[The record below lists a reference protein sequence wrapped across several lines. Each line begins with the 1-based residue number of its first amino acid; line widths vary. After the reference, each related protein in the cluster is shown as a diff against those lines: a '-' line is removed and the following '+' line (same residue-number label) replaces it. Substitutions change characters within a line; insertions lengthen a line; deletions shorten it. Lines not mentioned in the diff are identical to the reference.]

1 MSYGRNFSFRST
13 PQGGN
18 RAGRYYLA
26 GSTSLPIGVPVVLSG
41 DADASTGRL
50 GVQLATGSQAKPVPG
65 KGGVLVYEHIQHIG
79 LDPYLYTYSDFD
91 KVPAGEPVQV
101 INGDSVKVAFKNT
114 TATKFLTRSSY
125 PTARVM
131 VANVGGATPN
141 VAVGDFLTPGTGN
154 DAAGYWAETA
164 TAANAWLV
172 VTAVNASTGEVEAR
186 VNF

>member
-13 PQGGN
+13 PEGGN
-18 RAGRYYLA
+18 RAGRYYLD
-26 GSTSLPIGVPVVLSG
+26 GSTNLPIGVPVVLSG
-41 DADASTGRL
+41 EADASTGRL
-50 GVQLATGSQAKPVPG
+50 GVELATGAQAKPAPG

-79 LDPYLYTYSDFD
+79 LDPFLYTYSDYD
-91 KVPAGEPVQV
+91 TVPAGEAVQV

-114 TATKFLTRSSY
+114 TATSFLTRSNY

-131 VANVGGATPN
+131 VAGLGATPT

-154 DAAGYWAETA
+154 DTAGYWAETA

>member
-13 PQGGN
+13 PEGGN
-18 RAGRYYLA
+18 RAGRYYLD
-26 GSTSLPIGVPVVLSG
+26 GSTNLPIGVPVVLSG
-41 DADASTGRL
+41 EADASTGRL
-50 GVQLATGSQAKPVPG
+50 GVELATGAQAKPAPG

-79 LDPYLYTYSDFD
+79 LDPFLYTYSDYD
-91 KVPAGEPVQV
+91 TVPAGEAVQV
-101 INGDSVKVAFKNT
+101 VNGDSVKVAFKNT
-114 TATKFLTRSSY
+114 TATSFLTRSNY

-131 VANVGGATPN
+131 VAGLGATPT

-154 DAAGYWAETA
+154 DTAGYWAETA
-164 TAANAWLV
+164 TEANAWLV